1 VHHLGGDDVTALFA
15 RARQALNRPGRLAV
29 MDAFAVPSAR
39 GAAAAT
45 VLNLFTYLSSGVA
58 GYTPAQ
64 LHDWLHAAGFAAP
77 KRVPIRRIPGQALF
91 LAETP

>member
-1 VHHLGGDDVTALFA
+1 VAELFRRIRSALA
-15 RARQALNRPGRLAV
+15 PNGTLAV
-29 MDAFAVPSAR
+29 MDAFAVPSQR

-64 LHDWLHAAGFAAP
+64 LHAWFAEAGFARAR
-77 KRVPIRRIPGQALF
+77 RVPIRRIPGQAMF
-91 LAETP
+91 LAANG